1 MPATYSN
8 GEGRFGV
15 TSVEVV
21 DAGPAGL
28 GLRAAC
34 SIEPGMRLA
43 LHAPGCRFP
52 AITATVVRCIEG
64 EDGFR
69 IGLSTSP
76 NRAA

>member
-1 MPATYSN
+1 MPATFTD

-21 DAGPAGL
+21 DAGPNGL

-34 SIEPGMRLA
+34 SIEPGMTLA

-52 AITATVVRCIEG
+52 AVTATVVRCIEG
-64 EDGFR
+64 TDGYR

-76 NRAA
+76 SRAA